1 MYFAK
6 KWGTEK
12 GQAVGWATS
21 YSAFERDGYKRC
33 VCEANLGIDNENCY
47 PAEEEEE
54 EEQQPDPEPTPDP
67 EPEPKPEPEPTPDP
81 EPEPKPEPEPTPD
94 PEPEP

>member
-12 GQAVGWATS
+12 CQAVGWATS

-33 VCEANLGIDNENCY
+33 VCEANLGIDNENC
-47 PAEEEEE
+47 
-54 EEQQPDPEPTPDP
+54 
-67 EPEPKPEPEPTPDP
+67 
-81 EPEPKPEPEPTPD
+81 
-94 PEPEP
+94 